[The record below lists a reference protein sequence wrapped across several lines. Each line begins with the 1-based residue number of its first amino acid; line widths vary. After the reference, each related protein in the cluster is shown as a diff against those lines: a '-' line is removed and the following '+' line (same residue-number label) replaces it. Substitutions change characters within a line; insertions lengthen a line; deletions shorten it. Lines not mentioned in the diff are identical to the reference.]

1 MKTKISDKWVA
12 TSKLLDLWD
21 TVSQPE
27 DLKRDKILFGD
38 KLCGKSDSHRLYAC
52 TLNVSISLLEPK
64 Y

>member
-27 DLKRDKILFGD
+27 DLKRDKTLFGD
-38 KLCGKSDSHRLYAC
+38 RLCGKCVYIIAGTKILDRNCH
-52 TLNVSISLLEPK
+52 NVLAH
-64 Y
+64 